1 MLSLLRQDDKYDFL
15 MLIQE
20 LHVTYKTEP
29 VGLNCLDAVW
39 FKWLLSND

>member
-1 MLSLLRQDDKYDFL
+1 MVSLLRQDDKYDCL

-20 LHVTYKTEP
+20 LHVTYKTEA

-39 FKWLLSND
+39 FK